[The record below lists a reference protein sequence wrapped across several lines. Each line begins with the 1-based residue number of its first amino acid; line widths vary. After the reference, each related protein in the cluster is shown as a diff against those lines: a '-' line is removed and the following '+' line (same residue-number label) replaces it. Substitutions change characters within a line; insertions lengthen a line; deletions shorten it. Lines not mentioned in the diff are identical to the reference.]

1 MGKFTGKICFL
12 LFFLTSSI
20 AISQN
25 QKIADSLLCV
35 LSESGLSKKE
45 RANTLRSI
53 AVFHPDLNNALLSAK
68 RALEISIEIK
78 DSKLQAEALEEIS
91 GLELRLGN
99 NTLSFRASLQVLQ
112 IYKSLN
118 MLESQAAA
126 YAQLANNY
134 LNDKNYDLAIDCLK
148 KANHIYATSNKNK
161 NHAMAILNLG
171 EVYRLAGHLDSAVTC
186 FKKSLAL
193 NKTLNDDIIQGYSQG
208 NLGMVYVSQNK
219 LAIAK
224 ENLNKA
230 IAILSP
236 IEDYY
241 SICIYTAEVGEVN
254 KKEGNIK
261 AAEDKFLQALMMAK
275 QNGLKEQIRDFSA
288 ELSLLYERELKYSEA
303 LKYQR
308 LYQIYQDSLVNK
320 ETIKKL
326 EQLKTGYEIDKRESE
341 ISLLNTINT
350 NQKYWVIVL
359 AVIVSVLVFFAYLLY
374 IGNKKIKA
382 ANNTLSNQKE
392 IITKREQEKALLLRE
407 LNHRIKNNLQM
418 ISSLLNLQSHELIGH
433 PAREAIIAGKN
444 RVEALSLVHRKLYEE
459 DLDARLRLK
468 DYIEELVLGLFH
480 SYDAKFKPSFKIDDL
495 SVSLD
500 VAVPLALVIN
510 EIIIN
515 SLKYA
520 YKGIKNPILKVI
532 ITSEKDFLNIVI
544 MDNGIGFND
553 SVATKNNS
561 FGIKLIHSLIAQLE
575 GFIQKLDR
583 KNGTHWKIRIK
594 FI

>member
-1 MGKFTGKICFL
+1 MNKFTRKSCFL
-12 LFFLTSSI
+12 LFFLSSAI

-25 QKIADSLLCV
+25 LKIADSLICV
-35 LSESGLSKKE
+35 LSESSLSKKK

-53 AVFHPDLNNALLSAK
+53 AVFHPDLNKALLSAK
-68 RALEISIEIK
+68 QALEISIEIK

-99 NTLSFRASLQVLQ
+99 NTLSFKASLQVLQ

-118 MLESQAAA
+118 MIESQAAA

-148 KANHIYATSNKNK
+148 KANQIYATSNKNK
-161 NHAMAILNLG
+161 NHAMTILNLG

-186 FKKSLAL
+186 FKQTLAL
-193 NKTLNDDIIQGYSQG
+193 NEMLNDNIIQGYSQG

-230 IAILSP
+230 INILSP
-236 IEDYY
+236 MEDYY
-241 SICIYTAEVGEVN
+241 STSIYMAEVGEVN
-254 KKEGNIK
+254 KKEGNLK
-261 AAEDKFLQALMMAK
+261 VAEDKFLQALTMAK

-288 ELSLLYERELKYSEA
+288 KLSLFYEKKLNYSEA

-320 ETIKKL
+320 ETIKKI

-350 NQKYWVIVL
+350 NQKFWVVVL
-359 AVIVSVLVFFAYLLY
+359 AIIVSVLMLFAYLLY
-374 IGNKKIKA
+374 RGNRKIKT
-382 ANNTLSNQKE
+382 ANINLSNQKE

-418 ISSLLNLQSHELIGH
+418 ISSLLNLQSHELTGH

-459 DLDARLRLK
+459 DLDRRLRIK

-495 SVSLD
+495 SVGLD
-500 VAVPLALVIN
+500 VAVPIALVIN

-520 YKGIKNPILKVI
+520 YKDIKSPVLKVI
-532 ITSEKDFLNIVI
+532 ITSEKDFLDIEIV
-544 MDNGIGFND
+544 DNGIGFKD
-553 SVATKNNS
+553 SVAQKSNS
-561 FGIKLIHSLIAQLE
+561 FGIKLIHSLIEQLE
-575 GFIQKLDR
+575 GFIEKLDR

-594 FI
+594 FV